1 MSHAGMLPEVLSAVT
16 TEIGSIGSF
25 TPTMLQANSSPES
38 VIWTR
43 SPNFNDGY
51 STRKDPSYHTGLGTS
66 VEGIIGYQDSST
78 KKWNYQTT
86 VAPVSTSR
94 YVHPAFTVPDT
105 VFIGPNK
112 EIRFEESVNE
122 V

>member
-1 MSHAGMLPEVLSAVT
+1 MRPLDVDYGEGSPLPLAKQFA
-16 TEIGSIGSF
+16 I
-25 TPTMLQANSSPES
+25 TMLQANSSPES

-51 STRKDPSYHTGLGTS
+51 STKKDPAYHEDLGTS
-66 VEGIIGYQDSST
+66 VEGIYGYQDSST
-78 KKWNYQTT
+78 KKLNYQTT
-86 VAPVSTSR
+86 VASVSTSR